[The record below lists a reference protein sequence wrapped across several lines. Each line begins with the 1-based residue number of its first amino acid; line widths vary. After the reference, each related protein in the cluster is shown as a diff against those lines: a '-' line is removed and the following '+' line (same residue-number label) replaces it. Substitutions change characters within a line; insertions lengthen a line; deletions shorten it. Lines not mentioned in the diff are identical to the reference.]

1 MEKPTPDPAWH
12 RQQATELFNDVWD
25 ILDKSDRTDYDIIR
39 MIHMAHA
46 SVWHWSFAGE
56 AVNMARGEW
65 QVSRVYATVKMPES
79 ALFHARRS
87 LAICVGSDLRDFDL
101 AFAHEAMARAQKLCG
116 LTDEANTSLQ
126 LAREAGNAIKDPG
139 DQAYFFSELATI

>member
-1 MEKPTPDPAWH
+1 MEKPTPDLAWH
-12 RQQATELFNDVWD
+12 RQQAVELFNAVWD
-25 ILDKSDRTDYDIIR
+25 ILDNTGRSDYDVIR

-65 QVSRVYATVKMPES
+65 QVSRVYATVGMAES

-87 LAICVGSDLRDFDL
+87 LAICVGSDLKDFDL
-101 AFAHEAMARAQKLCG
+101 AFAHEAMARAQKLSG
-116 LTDEANTSLQ
+116 LTEDAQTSLI
-126 LAREAGNAIKDPG
+126 LAREAGDAIKDPG
-139 DQAYFFSELATI
+139 DQAYFFSQVDTV